1 MGSVPGSVRSG
12 PFFVRGLG
20 FPDWVIE
27 EADRRAAA
35 LSTAGRRFSQAQV
48 IRTWVA
54 EALEQE
60 KYEK

>member
-1 MGSVPGSVRSG
+1 M
-12 PFFVRGLG
+12 RGLG